1 MRYLSSGERRARLAS
16 RHHLV
21 APTSD
26 VEMAAGDL
34 VGLHSSDPATVYLS
48 SWARVGGFRVGDLE
62 ESLYERRS
70 LVRMLGMRRTMF
82 VVPLDLAAIM
92 DAACTRALAP
102 AQERRL
108 ARMLE
113 AQGIADDG
121 IAWLEEVEGQVMDAL
136 VARGEATAI
145 ELVADVPEL
154 GRRLRFGEGKTWGG
168 TVGVSTRVLFLLATQ
183 ARIIRGRPRGSWIS
197 SQYRWAPTATWLTRV
212 PTEMDPPAARA
223 DLVRRWLL
231 TYGPGTLADV
241 AWWSGWG
248 VRQAGAALEQAGTV
262 EVQLDEGVG
271 YVLKGDSE
279 PVGEVGP
286 WVALLPALDS
296 TVMGWKRREWY
307 LGEHQRDLF
316 DRNGNAGPTVW
327 AGGRVVGGWG
337 QRPSG
342 EVAVALLSDV
352 GSETA
357 DAIAAKAAVLE
368 SWLGEVRVTPRFRTP
383 LDKRLARAGE

>member
-1 MRYLSSGERRARLAS
+1 MMSSAERRARLAT

-62 ESLYERRS
+62 KSLYERRS

-102 AQERRL
+102 AEERRL
-108 ARMLE
+108 VRMLE

-121 IAWLEEVEGQVMDAL
+121 IAWLEEVKAQVMDAL
-136 VARGEATAI
+136 VARGEATAN

-197 SQYRWAPTATWLTRV
+197 SQYRWAPTATWLTGV
-212 PTEMDPPAARA
+212 PAEMDPSTARA

-262 EVQLDEGVG
+262 KVQLDEGVG
-271 YVLKGDSE
+271 YVFQGDSD
-279 PVGEVGP
+279 PVGDVEP
-286 WVALLPALDS
+286 WVALLPALDP
-296 TVMGWKRREWY
+296 TMMGWKQRGWY

-342 EVAVALLSDV
+342 EVAVILLSDV

-357 DAIAAKAAVLE
+357 DAVAAKAAVLE

-383 LDKRLARAGE
+383 LDKRLAAAGE

>member
-1 MRYLSSGERRARLAS
+1 MSSAERRARLAT

-62 ESLYERRS
+62 KSLYERRS

-102 AQERRL
+102 AEERRL
-108 ARMLE
+108 VRMLE
-113 AQGIADDG
+113 AQAIADDG
-121 IAWLEEVEGQVMDAL
+121 IAWLEEVKAQVMDAL
-136 VARGEATAI
+136 VARGEATAN

-183 ARIIRGRPRGSWIS
+183 ARIIRGRPGGSWIS
-197 SQYRWAPTATWLTRV
+197 SQYRWAPTATWLTGV
-212 PTEMDPPAARA
+212 PAEMDPSTARA

-248 VRQAGAALEQAGTV
+248 VRQAGAALEQAGAV

-271 YVLKGDSE
+271 YVFEGDSD
-279 PVGEVGP
+279 PVGDVEP
-286 WVALLPALDS
+286 WVALLPALDP
-296 TVMGWKRREWY
+296 TMMGWKQRGWY

-342 EVAVALLSDV
+342 EVAVILLSDV

-357 DAIAAKAAVLE
+357 DAVAAKAAVLE

-383 LDKRLARAGE
+383 LDKRLAAAGE

>member
-1 MRYLSSGERRARLAS
+1 MSSAERRARLAS

-48 SWARVGGFRVGDLE
+48 SWARVRVFRVGDLE

-82 VVPLDLAAIM
+82 VVPLDLAAVM
-92 DAACTRALAP
+92 DAACTQALAP
-102 AQERRL
+102 AEERRL
-108 ARMLE
+108 VRMLE

-121 IAWLEEVEGQVMDAL
+121 TAWLEEVEAQVMDAL
-136 VARGEATAI
+136 VARGEATAN

-154 GRRLRFGEGKTWGG
+154 GRRLRFGEGKSWGG

-212 PTEMDPPAARA
+212 PTAMDPPAARA
-223 DLVRRWLL
+223 NLVRRWLL
-231 TYGPGTLADV
+231 TYGPGTLVDV

-248 VRQAGAALEQAGTV
+248 VRQARAALEQAGAV

-271 YVLKGDSE
+271 YVLESDSDS
-279 PVGEVGP
+279 VGEVEP
-286 WVALLPALDS
+286 WVALLPALDP
-296 TVMGWKRREWY
+296 TVMGWKQRGWY

-327 AGGRVVGGWG
+327 ADGRIVGGWG

-342 EVAVALLSDV
+342 EVGVVLLSDV
-352 GSETA
+352 GSEAA
-357 DAIAAKAAVLE
+357 DAIAAKAAMLE

-383 LDKRLARAGE
+383 LDKRLAAAGE

>member
-1 MRYLSSGERRARLAS
+1 MMSSAERRARLAT

-70 LVRMLGMRRTMF
+70 LARMLGMRRTMF

-102 AQERRL
+102 AEERRL
-108 ARMLE
+108 VRMLE

-121 IAWLEEVEGQVMDAL
+121 IAWLEEVKAQVMDAL
-136 VARGEATAI
+136 VARGEATAN

-197 SQYRWAPTATWLTRV
+197 SQYRWAPTATWLTGV
-212 PTEMDPPAARA
+212 PAEMDPSTARA

-248 VRQAGAALEQAGTV
+248 VRQAGAALEQAGAV

-271 YVLKGDSE
+271 YVFEGDSD
-279 PVGEVGP
+279 PVGDVEP
-286 WVALLPALDS
+286 WVALLPALDP
-296 TVMGWKRREWY
+296 TVMGWKQRGWY

-342 EVAVALLSDV
+342 EVAVILLSDV

-357 DAIAAKAAVLE
+357 DAVAAKAAVLE

-383 LDKRLARAGE
+383 LDKRLAAAGE

>member
-1 MRYLSSGERRARLAS
+1 MSSAERRARLAT
-16 RHHLV
+16 RHHLL

-26 VEMAAGDL
+26 VELAAGDL

-92 DAACTRALAP
+92 DAACTQALAP
-102 AQERRL
+102 AEERRL
-108 ARMLE
+108 VRMLE
-113 AQGIADDG
+113 AQSIADNG
-121 IAWLEEVEGQVMDAL
+121 IAWLEEVKAQVMDAL
-136 VARGEATAI
+136 VARGEATAN

-197 SQYRWAPTATWLTRV
+197 SQYRWAPTATWLTAV
-212 PTEMDPPAARA
+212 PTEMDPSAARA

-248 VRQAGAALEQAGTV
+248 VRQAGAALEQAGAV

-271 YVLKGDSE
+271 YVFEGDSD
-279 PVGEVGP
+279 PVGDVGP
-286 WVALLPALDS
+286 WVALLPALDP
-296 TVMGWKRREWY
+296 TVMGWKQRGWY

-342 EVAVALLSDV
+342 EVAVILLSDV

-357 DAIAAKAAVLE
+357 DAVAAEAAALE
-368 SWLGEVRVTPRFRTP
+368 SWLGAVRVTPRFRTP
-383 LDKRLARAGE
+383 LDKRLARPGN

>member
-1 MRYLSSGERRARLAS
+1 
-16 RHHLV
+16 LV
-21 APTSD
+21 APTFH

-62 ESLYERRS
+62 DSLYERRS

-92 DAACTRALAP
+92 DAACTQALAP
-102 AQERRL
+102 AEERRL
-108 ARMLE
+108 VRMLE
-113 AQGIADDG
+113 AQSIADNG
-121 IAWLEEVEGQVMDAL
+121 IAWLEEVKAQVMDAL
-136 VARGEATAI
+136 VARGKATAN

-197 SQYRWAPTATWLTRV
+197 SQYRWAPTATWLTGV
-212 PTEMDPPAARA
+212 PAEMDPPTARA

-248 VRQAGAALEQAGTV
+248 VRQAGAALEQAGAV

-271 YVLKGDSE
+271 YVLEGDSDPAGDVE
-279 PVGEVGP
+279 P
-286 WVALLPALDS
+286 WVALLPSLDP
-296 TVMGWKRREWY
+296 TVMGWKQRGWY

-327 AGGRVVGGWG
+327 VGGRVVGGWG
-337 QRPSG
+337 QRSSG
-342 EVAVALLSDV
+342 EVAVILLSDI

-357 DAIAAKAAVLE
+357 DAVAAKAAALE

-383 LDKRLARAGE
+383 LDKRLAVAGE

>member
-1 MRYLSSGERRARLAS
+1 MSSAERRARLAT

-62 ESLYERRS
+62 KSLYERRS

-82 VVPLDLAAIM
+82 VVPLDLAVIM

-102 AQERRL
+102 AEERRL
-108 ARMLE
+108 VRMLE

-121 IAWLEEVEGQVMDAL
+121 IAWLEEVKAQVMDAL
-136 VARGEATAI
+136 VARGEATAN

-197 SQYRWAPTATWLTRV
+197 SQYRWAPTATWLTGV
-212 PTEMDPPAARA
+212 PAEMDPSTARA

-262 EVQLDEGVG
+262 KVQLDEGVG
-271 YVLKGDSE
+271 YVFQGDSD
-279 PVGEVGP
+279 PVGDVEP
-286 WVALLPALDS
+286 WVALLPALDP
-296 TVMGWKRREWY
+296 TMMGWKQRGWY

-342 EVAVALLSDV
+342 EVAVILLSDV

-357 DAIAAKAAVLE
+357 DAVAAKAAVLE

-383 LDKRLARAGE
+383 LDKRLAAAGE